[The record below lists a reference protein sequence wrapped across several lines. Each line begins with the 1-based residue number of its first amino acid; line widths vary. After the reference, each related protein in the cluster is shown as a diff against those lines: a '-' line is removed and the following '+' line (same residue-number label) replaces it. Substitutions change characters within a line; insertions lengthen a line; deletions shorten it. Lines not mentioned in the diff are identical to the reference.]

1 MPSNP
6 ENLPMSTDISVSP
19 APGTTPDEIPPSDPD
34 TSSTGSRFARGTI
47 RSSVFWIL
55 IVLFVEVLTFSLALP
70 PDTFLST
77 FNAQTIAADASV
89 LLILSAGATLV
100 IISGGLDLSIG
111 SVMTLGA
118 VVAALV
124 MNDVG
129 GSDVAAIAVGVA
141 AGVGVAT
148 AWGIINGLLVAV
160 AKVPPF
166 VVTLGSLGAAL
177 GVARLLSE
185 GKTVAGTPHPFSR
198 DIGQGLVLGI
208 PVPFLIGAA
217 AMLVFGIVLH
227 QTRFGEHTYL
237 IGSND
242 EAARRGGIHV
252 KRHVIAIYAISGAL
266 AGLAGL
272 VDLARFDSAN
282 VATGHVSE
290 LLAAVAA
297 VVIGGAS
304 LFGGSGFMAGTAIGV
319 FIPVVL
325 ANGLLIGGIERFW
338 QDIIV
343 GGFLVTAVA
352 FDQWRRGQELR
363 GR

>member
-1 MPSNP
+1 MPT
-6 ENLPMSTDISVSP
+6 ELSVS
-19 APGTTPDEIPPSDPD
+19 APPDPPGELPPVDPVPP
-34 TSSTGSRFARGTI
+34 GSRGQRLALGAV
-47 RSSVFWIL
+47 RSSAFWIL
-55 IVLFVEVLTFSLALP
+55 FVLLVEVVTFSLALP
-70 PDTFLST
+70 PDTFIST
-77 FNAQTIAADASV
+77 FNAQTIASDASV
-89 LLILSAGATLV
+89 LLILAAGATFV

-111 SVMTLGA
+111 SVMTLAA

-129 GSDVAAIAVGVA
+129 GSEATAIIAGVA
-141 AGVGVAT
+141 AGVGVGM
-148 AWGIINGLLVAV
+148 AWGCLNGLLVAV

-185 GKTVAGTPHPFSR
+185 GKTVGGTPPTLSR
-198 DIGQGLVLGI
+198 DIGQGVVFSV

-237 IGSND
+237 IGSNE

-290 LLAAVAA
+290 LLAAIAA

-304 LFGGSGFMAGTAIGV
+304 LFGGVGVMAATAVGV

-325 ANGLLIGGIERFW
+325 SNGLLIGGIERFW
-338 QDIIV
+338 QDIII
-343 GGFLVTAVA
+343 GAFLVTAVA
-352 FDQWRRGQELR
+352 FDQWRRGQELK

>member
-1 MPSNP
+1 MPREPEQPLMQSQASPPAAAEPPGDEAPLPQNP
-6 ENLPMSTDISVSP
+6 
-19 APGTTPDEIPPSDPD
+19 
-34 TSSTGSRFARGTI
+34 GSRGRQLARSAI
-47 RSSVFWIL
+47 RSSAFWIL
-55 IVLFVEVLTFSLALP
+55 FVLLVEVATFSLVLP
-70 PDTFLST
+70 SGTFLST
-77 FNAQTIAADASV
+77 FNAQTIATDASI
-89 LLILSAGATLV
+89 LLILAAGATLV

-111 SVMTLGA
+111 SVMTLAA

-129 GSDVAAIAVGVA
+129 GSDATAILAGVA

-148 AWGIINGLLVAV
+148 VWGCINGLLVTI

-177 GVARLLSE
+177 GVARVLSE
-185 GKTVAGTPHPFSR
+185 GKTVAGTPQFLSR
-198 DIGQGLVLGI
+198 DIGQGVVLGV
-208 PVPFLIGAA
+208 PVPLLIGAV

-227 QTRFGEHTYL
+227 QTRFGEHIYM
-237 IGSND
+237 IGSNE

-252 KRHVIAIYAISGAL
+252 TRHTIAIYAISGGL
-266 AGLAGL
+266 AGLAGI

-282 VATGHVSE
+282 VATGHTTE
-290 LLAAVAA
+290 MLAAIAA

-304 LFGGSGFMAGTAIGV
+304 LFGGVGVMAGTAVGV

-338 QDIIV
+338 QDIII
-343 GGFLVTAVA
+343 GIILVTAVA

-363 GR
+363 GH